1 MNNGTVRLNN
11 LQIQGA
17 GSVVTTAC
25 AVPASFA
32 PADTY
37 TCSVQLP
44 MNQDHFDS
52 READESLKQTVA
64 VTVSGTSNVA
74 SVALDAVTASQAD
87 LALPLNRSFEVT
99 SALNKAS
106 VAAKGECVS
115 SIVLQSS
122 HSMCCTAEAFCLLH
136 LQPFYACCR
145 NAAVGPRSLTRVVCA
160 HALFLRCCIA
170 GETVEWTLTI
180 TNTGNV
186 ALRQLSIATS
196 LTAIG
201 TPYTAG
207 LAAFSC
213 SIDSG
218 AAFTVPAAAPL
229 PVGKAAVCIAVYSFS
244 SVGAIEAGD
253 LTFAADVAV
262 ASWPAPDVVT
272 VAATPQT
279 LVVVNTPAVTM
290 EIDSNACAAPS
301 PNFAR
306 E

>member
-1 MNNGTVRLNN
+1 M
-11 LQIQGA
+11 
-17 GSVVTTAC
+17 
-25 AVPASFA
+25 
-32 PADTY
+32 
-37 TCSVQLP
+37 
-44 MNQDHFDS
+44 
-52 READESLKQTVA
+52 
-64 VTVSGTSNVA
+64 
-74 SVALDAVTASQAD
+74 
-87 LALPLNRSFEVT
+87 
-99 SALNKAS
+99 
-106 VAAKGECVS
+106 
-115 SIVLQSS
+115 
-122 HSMCCTAEAFCLLH
+122 
-136 LQPFYACCR
+136 
-145 NAAVGPRSLTRVVCA
+145 
-160 HALFLRCCIA
+160 
-170 GETVEWTLTI
+170 EWTLTI